1 MLAIMTSNAPWRALG
16 ARLARIRDAMVRSSR
31 AGHASLAVLLLVGG
45 VAMVVIGAPT
55 SSIGLAF
62 TGPARGPATGPA
74 TSHSARTDPEDVREI
89 LDTYCVRCHNERRL
103 NGGLA
108 LDVLDVENPIA
119 AADRWETVIRK
130 LRTGTMPP
138 GGVRRPDPAEYDLVA
153 SWLETEI
160 DGAASAAGP
169 NPGGTNPIHR
179 LNRLEYNNAIN
190 DLLGLDVDLRSLLP
204 GDETADGSFDNFA
217 DALSIT
223 TTHMERYMSLAR
235 QVTRL
240 ATGLPPMAPGVAT
253 FEVPLHVVQDQRQSE
268 DLPFGSRGGISV
280 RYDFPVDGEYLI
292 KIQLRRQY
300 QDYLMGMGWQQQLD
314 LRLDGELL
322 ERFTVGGGATQFRSA
337 AASYAGAGEPG
348 SAGASEWEEYMQMSG
363 DAHLEVRLM
372 VEAGPRVVGVSF
384 VRDQWE
390 PELLPQP
397 LQRGRVLTNDQVYM
411 DHASV
416 HSVQIGGPYEVTGT
430 ATATPSREEIFVC
443 RPQPGA
449 AEEACATQILSRM
462 ARRAYRRPATEQDV
476 EILMEFFRQGRSEGG
491 SFDAGVQL
499 ALERLVVDPEFLF
512 RIYLAPSGVEP
523 GDVYD
528 LDAIAVASRLSFF
541 LWSSI
546 PDEPLLE
553 LAETGRLTEP
563 SVLEEQV
570 RRMLA
575 DPRAIEALVD
585 GFAAQ
590 WLNLRLLPE
599 KLADPLKYPDFDD
612 SLLDAFQQETE
623 MFVASNLREDRP
635 ITELLSADYTFANER
650 LARFYGIPGVYGSR
664 PRRVTL
670 PNPDQRGGLLAHGGL
685 LAITAYP
692 DRTSP
697 VLRGKWLLD
706 NILGANPP
714 PPPANVDTSLDQGR
728 EAEALGIRERL
739 ERHREDPLCASCHT
753 LMDPLGFAL
762 EEFDAVGAW
771 RDTDE
776 RGGPVDNLG
785 TWPSGVELN
794 GVASLRALLL
804 DYDDQFVRTVTEK
817 LMSYA
822 LGRPLEYYD
831 QPTVRQIVRDA
842 EAGGYRWSS
851 IILGI
856 AKSPAFLMRRSA
868 DPRSVGAQ

>member
-1 MLAIMTSNAPWRALG
+1 MVMMGPRPSSTDLAFA
-16 ARLARIRDAMVRSSR
+16 
-31 AGHASLAVLLLVGG
+31 
-45 VAMVVIGAPT
+45 APT
-55 SSIGLAF
+55 
-62 TGPARGPATGPA
+62 PR
-74 TSHSARTDPEDVREI
+74 SARTDAEDAREI

-103 NGGLA
+103 TGGLV
-108 LDVLDVENPIA
+108 LDVLDVEDPSTA
-119 AADRWETVIRK
+119 AGAWEGVIRK

-153 SWLETEI
+153 SWLETEL
-160 DGAASAAGP
+160 DGAASAAQP
-169 NPGGTNPIHR
+169 NPGLTNPIHR
-179 LNRLEYNNAIN
+179 LNRMEYNNAVN
-190 DLLGLDVDLRSLLP
+190 DLLMLDVDVRSLLP

-240 ATGLPPMAPGVAT
+240 ATGLPPIAPGVET

-268 DLPFGSRGGISV
+268 DLPFGSRGGAAV

-292 KIQLRRQY
+292 KVRLRRQY
-300 QDYLMGMGWQQQLD
+300 QDYLMGMGWPQQLD

-322 ERFTVGGGATQFRSA
+322 QRFTVGGGATEFRPA
-337 AASYAGAGEPG
+337 ASSYAGAGEPG
-348 SAGASEWEEYMQMSG
+348 SPGAPEWEEYMQSTG
-363 DAHLEVRLM
+363 DTHLEIRLT
-372 VEAGPRVVGVSF
+372 VEAGPRVIGVSF
-384 VRDQWE
+384 VREQWE

-397 LQRGRVLTNDQVYM
+397 RQRGRVLTNDQIYM
-411 DHASV
+411 GPASV
-416 HSVQIGGPYEVTGT
+416 HSVQIGGPYEITGT
-430 ATATPSREEIFVC
+430 VTDTPSRNQIFVC
-443 RPQPGA
+443 HPEPGA
-449 AEEACATQILSRM
+449 EEDACATQILSRM
-462 ARRAYRRPATEQDV
+462 ARLAYRRPATDQDV
-476 EILMEFFRQGRSEGG
+476 EILLEFFRQGRSDGG
-491 SFDAGVQL
+491 SFDTGIQL

-512 RIYLAPSGVEP
+512 RVYRSPTGVHP
-523 GDVYD
+523 GDVYA
-528 LDAIAVASRLSFF
+528 LDDFEVASRLSFF

-546 PDEPLLE
+546 PDEVLLG
-553 LAETGRLTEP
+553 LAEDGRLTDP
-563 SVLEEQV
+563 AVLEGQV

-599 KLADPLKYPDFDD
+599 KLADPFKYPDFDD

-623 MFVASNLREDRP
+623 MFVASNLREDQP
-635 ITELLSADYTFANER
+635 IPDLLRADYTYANER

-685 LAITAYP
+685 MAVTAYP

-706 NILGANPP
+706 NILGADPP
-714 PPPANVDTSLDQGR
+714 PPPANVDTSLDQSP

-739 ERHREDPLCASCHT
+739 EQHRADPLCASCHT

-771 RDTDE
+771 RDIDE
-776 RGGPVDNLG
+776 RGDPVDNLG

-794 GVASLRALLL
+794 GVSSLRALLL

-822 LGRPLEYYD
+822 LGRPLEYFD

-842 EAGGYRWSS
+842 EDNAYRWSS

-856 AKSPAFLMRRSA
+856 TQSPAFLMRRSA
-868 DPRSVGAQ
+868 EPI

>member
-1 MLAIMTSNAPWRALG
+1 MLAIMTSNAAWRVLG
-16 ARLARIRDAMVRSSR
+16 AHLARIRDAMVRSSR

-74 TSHSARTDPEDVREI
+74 TPHSVRTDPEEVREI
-89 LDTYCVRCHNERRL
+89 LDTYCVRCHNETRL

-169 NPGGTNPIHR
+169 NPGRTNPIHR

-253 FEVPLHVVQDQRQSE
+253 FEVGLHVVQDQRQSE
-268 DLPFGSRGGISV
+268 DLPFGSRGGIHV

-322 ERFTVGGGATQFRSA
+322 ERFTVGGGATQFRAA

-416 HSVQIGGPYEVTGT
+416 HSVQIGGPYEITGT

-462 ARRAYRRPATEQDV
+462 ARRGYRRPATEQDV

-590 WLNLRLLPE
+590 WLNLRLLPD

-714 PPPANVDTSLDQGR
+714 PPANVDTSLDQGR

-776 RGGPVDNLG
+776 TGGPVDNLG

>member
-1 MLAIMTSNAPWRALG
+1 MRAL
-16 ARLARIRDAMVRSSR
+16 RSR
-31 AGHASLAVLLLVGG
+31 AGHASVAALLVAGG
-45 VAMVVIGAPT
+45 IALTVIGAQRSPNDLGFA
-55 SSIGLAF
+55 S
-62 TGPARGPATGPA
+62 PAAPHQNL
-74 TSHSARTDPEDVREI
+74 SDPDEVREI
-89 LDTYCVRCHNERRL
+89 LDTYCVRCHNETRL
-103 NGGLA
+103 TGGLA
-108 LDVLDVENPIA
+108 LDGVDVATPADA
-119 AADRWETVIRK
+119 AGTWESVIRK

-138 GGVRRPDPAEYDLVA
+138 GGVRRPDQAEYDFVA
-153 SWLETEI
+153 GWLETEL
-160 DGAASAAGP
+160 DQAALETDP
-169 NPGGTNPIHR
+169 NPGSSNPVHR
-179 LNRLEYNNAIN
+179 LNRLEYNNSIN
-190 DLLGLDVDLRSLLP
+190 DLLGLDVDLTTLLP

-240 ATGLPPMAPGVAT
+240 ATGLPPVAPGVET

-268 DLPFGSRGGISV
+268 DLPFGSRGGIAV

-292 KIQLRRQY
+292 KVQLRRQY
-300 QDYLMGMGWQQQLD
+300 QDFLMGMGWEQQVD

-322 ERFTVGGGATQFRSA
+322 ERFVVGGGATEFRPA

-348 SAGASEWEEYMQMSG
+348 SAAAPEWEEYMQVTG
-363 DAHLEVRLM
+363 DAHLEFRLK

-384 VRDQWE
+384 VRGQWE

-397 LQRGRVLTNDQVYM
+397 LQRGRVLTNDQIYM
-411 DHASV
+411 DDASV
-416 HSVQIGGPYEVTGT
+416 HAVQIGGPYEVTGT
-430 ATATPSREEIFVC
+430 AETPSRQEIFVC
-443 RPQPGA
+443 RPGPG
-449 AEEACATQILSRM
+449 EQEDACAAQILSRL
-462 ARRAYRRPATEQDV
+462 ARRAYRRPVTSQDV
-476 EILMEFFRQGRSEGG
+476 EVLLDFFRQGRLEGG

-512 RIYLAPSGVEP
+512 RIYGEPAGVER
-523 GDVYD
+523 GAVYD
-528 LDAIAVASRLSFF
+528 LDDVAVASRLSFF

-546 PDEPLLE
+546 PDETLLE
-553 LAETGRLTEP
+553 LAEAERLTDP
-563 SVLEEQV
+563 AVLEEQV

-575 DPRAIEALVD
+575 DPRAIDALVE

-599 KLADPLKYPDFDD
+599 KLADPQKYPDFDD
-612 SLLDAFQQETE
+612 SLLDAFRQETE
-623 MFVASNLREDRP
+623 MFVGYNVREDRP
-635 ITELLSADYTFANER
+635 IPELLSADYTFANER

-664 PRRVTL
+664 VRRVEL

-685 LAITAYP
+685 MAITAYP

-714 PPPANVDTSLDQGR
+714 PPPANVDTSLEQGR

-739 ERHREDPLCASCHT
+739 EQHRADPLCASCHT

-762 EEFDAVGAW
+762 EEFDAVGQW
-771 RDTDE
+771 RETDE
-776 RGGPVDNLG
+776 RGGPVDNVG

-794 GVASLRALLL
+794 GVRSLRALLL

-822 LGRPLEYYD
+822 LGRPLEYFD
-831 QPTVRQIVRDA
+831 QPTVRKIVRDA
-842 EAGGYRWSS
+842 EDGGYRWSS
-851 IILGI
+851 ILVGI
-856 AKSPAFLMRRSA
+856 ASSPAFLMRRA
-868 DPRSVGAQ
+868 AEPI

>member
-1 MLAIMTSNAPWRALG
+1 MTNR
-16 ARLARIRDAMVRSSR
+16 
-31 AGHASLAVLLLVGG
+31 GHASLAALLLVGG
-45 VAMVVIGAPT
+45 GATTVIAAHTSVSDVA
-55 SSIGLAF
+55 F
-62 TGPARGPATGPA
+62 
-74 TSHSARTDPEDVREI
+74 SAVAQTDPEEAREI
-89 LDTYCVRCHNERRL
+89 LDAFCVRCHNETRL

-108 LDVLDVENPIA
+108 LDVLDVENPSEA
-119 AADRWETVIRK
+119 AERWEKVIRK

-138 GGVRRPDPAEYDLVA
+138 GGVQRPEQAEYDLVA
-153 SWLETEI
+153 SWLETGI
-160 DGAASAAGP
+160 DEAAASAEP
-169 NPGGTNPIHR
+169 DPGATNPVHR

-190 DLLGLDVDLRSLLP
+190 DLFGLDVDVTSLLP

-240 ATGLPPMAPGVAT
+240 ATGLPPTAPGVAT

-268 DLPFGSRGGISV
+268 DLPFGSRGGIAV

-300 QDYLMGMGWQQQLD
+300 QDFLMGMGWPQQLD
-314 LRLDGELL
+314 LRLDGELF
-322 ERFTVGGGATQFRSA
+322 ERFTVGGGATEFRSA

-348 SAGASEWEEYMQMSG
+348 SAGSPEWEEYMQMSG
-363 DAHLEVRLM
+363 DAHLEARLT

-397 LQRGRVLTNDQVYM
+397 QQRGRVLTNDQIYM

-430 ATATPSREEIFVC
+430 GGDTPSRERIFVC
-443 RPQPGA
+443 RPEPG
-449 AEEACATQILSRM
+449 AEEAACAAQILSSM
-462 ARRAYRRPATEQDV
+462 ARRAYRRPTTDQDV
-476 EILMEFFRQGRSEGG
+476 EMLLEFFRQGRSEGG
-491 SFDAGVQL
+491 SFDAGIQL

-512 RIYLAPSGVEP
+512 RVYRQPTGVEP
-523 GDVYD
+523 GDVYE
-528 LDAIAVASRLSFF
+528 LDDVEVASRLSFF

-553 LAETGRLTEP
+553 LAEAGRLTEP
-563 SVLEEQV
+563 AAFEEQV

-575 DPRAIEALVD
+575 DPRAISALVE

-612 SLLDAFQQETE
+612 SLLEAFEQETKL
-623 MFVASNLREDRP
+623 FVGSNLREDRP
-635 ITELLSADYTFANER
+635 IPELLSADYTYANER

-685 LAITAYP
+685 LAVTAYP

-706 NILGANPP
+706 NILGADPP
-714 PPPANVDTSLDQGR
+714 PPPANVDTSLDQGP

-771 RDTDE
+771 RDVDE

-785 TWPSGVELN
+785 TWPSGVELD
-794 GVASLRALLL
+794 GVSSLRAFLL

-822 LGRPLEYYD
+822 LGRPLEYFD

-842 EAGGYRWSS
+842 EDSGYRWSS
-851 IILGI
+851 IVLGI
-856 AKSPAFLMRRSA
+856 AKSPAFLMRRS
-868 DPRSVGAQ
+868 SEGI